1 MTAITVPNDPF
12 KRFAAVPLRIITYA
26 TRDSPEPLLAAHGR
40 AYSLRHS
47 LVDRRNPDK
56 NKVRDNGPVT
66 NEEYI
71 LPEGEVIITRTD
83 TRGRIVYANQ
93 AFLDSCQFSIEEC
106 LGQQHNLVRHPDMPS
121 AAFEDLWRTIR
132 AGKAWTA
139 VVKNRRKHGGFY
151 WVRANVTPILENER
165 IVGYMSVRVRPTRQ
179 EITAADA
186 LYRAMRLGKAPH
198 IRLFEGEVTSTR
210 LWGRIRSASRISI
223 ATGSYL
229 ISLGLIAM
237 MSATA
242 GLALWGGQYAAWAW
256 LPAALGSL
264 LTVTNALYIVGSISK
279 PMRDASDTAMR
290 IIGGDFN
297 ITFASSSDKETNRFI
312 QLMNQL
318 NAKLTGV
325 LKDTRMSIDGVIA
338 GTNQIAQAN
347 EELSTRASN
356 HAAGLEKTAKSMETL
371 TTTVQEN
378 ADNATQANQLTQ
390 QASQVTQRGRDVV
403 LQVAGTMQDI
413 EVASR
418 RIGDILGIIDSIAF
432 QTNLLALNAAVEAA
446 RAGDQGRGFAVVAQE
461 VRALAQR
468 SSAASKEIKTLID
481 DSLQRVE
488 AGTRLAADAGTTMQE
503 VVSSVRHVSDI
514 MEEIMSASRDQST
527 GIGQIN
533 LAIADMERMTQ
544 EDAAQAQQVIQ
555 IAAALRQQSDRALE
569 AISAFNLQHG
579 STTTGSAAPRRRGV
593 APVPHHPAKAA

>member
-1 MTAITVPNDPF
+1 M
-12 KRFAAVPLRIITYA
+12 
-26 TRDSPEPLLAAHGR
+26 
-40 AYSLRHS
+40 
-47 LVDRRNPDK
+47 
-56 NKVRDNGPVT
+56 RDNGPVI
-66 NEEYI
+66 NEEYV
-71 LPEGEVIITRTD
+71 LPDGEVIITRTD

-151 WVRANVTPILENER
+151 WVRANVTPILEDGR
-165 IVGYMSVRVRPTRQ
+165 IVGYMSVRVRPSRQ
-179 EITAADA
+179 EIAAADE
-186 LYRAMRLGKAPH
+186 LYRAMGLGKAPH
-198 IRLFEGEVTSTR
+198 IRLIEGEVASTR
-210 LWGRIRSASRISI
+210 LLGRIRSASRISI

-229 ISLGLIAM
+229 ICLGLIAM

-242 GLALWGGQYAAWAW
+242 GLAVWGGQHAAWAW
-256 LPAALGSL
+256 LPATLGSL
-264 LTVTNALYIVGSISK
+264 LTATNALYVVRRISK
-279 PMRDASDTAMR
+279 PMRDASDTAVR
-290 IIGGDFN
+290 IIGGEFN
-297 ITFASSSDKETNRFI
+297 STFASSGDQETNRFI
-312 QLMNQL
+312 QLMNQM

-325 LKDTRMSIDGVIA
+325 LKDTRIGIDGVIA

-356 HAAGLEKTAKSMETL
+356 HATGLEETAKSMETL
-371 TTTVQEN
+371 TATVQEN

-390 QASQVTQRGRDVV
+390 QASQVTQRGKDVV

-488 AGTRLAADAGTTMQE
+488 AGTRLATDAGTTMQE
-503 VVSSVRHVSDI
+503 VVLSVQRVSDI
-514 MEEIMSASRDQST
+514 MGEIMSASREQST

-544 EDAAQAQQVIQ
+544 EDAALAQQVIQ
-555 IAAALRQQSDRALE
+555 IAAALRQQSNRALE
-569 AISAFNLQHG
+569 AISAFNLQQG
-579 STTTGSAAPRRRGV
+579 STAATPAAHRRRGV
-593 APVPHHPAKAA
+593 APVPYGAGTPPKPPVRVAA